1 MYYPDQ
7 ICKPIVNIM
16 AKISLR
22 DIAAIHLQNNVLSFH
37 YKSSSEALGAYSNYS
52 KKLEFINK
60 DKEKEKESN
69 LSLVKMDMPAPDSM
83 ALNALNEYD
92 QLK

>member
-1 MYYPDQ
+1 MYFPDQ

-22 DIAAIHLQNNVLSFH
+22 DITAIYIQNNVLSFH

-60 DKEKEKESN
+60 DKN
-69 LSLVKMDMPAPDSM
+69 LNYSSTRMDMPAPDSM
-83 ALNALNEYD
+83 AINAINEYD

>member
-1 MYYPDQ
+1 MYFPDQ
-7 ICKPIVNIM
+7 ICKPIINII

-22 DIAAIHLQNNVLSFH
+22 EITAIDIQNNVLSFH
-37 YKSSSEALGAYSNYS
+37 YKSSSDALQAYSNYS

-60 DKEKEKESN
+60 EKEKESN
-69 LSLVKMDMPAPDSM
+69 SSLVKMDMPAPDSM
-83 ALNALNEYD
+83 AINALNEYD